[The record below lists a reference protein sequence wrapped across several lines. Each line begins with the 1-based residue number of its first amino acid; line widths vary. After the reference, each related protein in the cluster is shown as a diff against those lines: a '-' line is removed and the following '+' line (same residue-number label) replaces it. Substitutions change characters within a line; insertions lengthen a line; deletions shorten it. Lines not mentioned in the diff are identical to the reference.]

1 MTERAFTF
9 LHQSFYKKMISALK
23 DFEVFFKT
31 ISYLVVLCGFISLWI
46 SGGFGIIVTSLF
58 LTVMIGAWFL
68 ENSKWQISERL
79 GTILIVLIVPLFYF
93 GWKNRLFGSGSS
105 ASDIARM
112 LASMI
117 LILAAIKLLQKKSHK
132 DWIFLYLISFF
143 EVLLAAGLSI
153 SPLYL
158 ASFILYLLVS
168 ICAIVLFEI
177 RKTSQIVKNS
187 QFKETKLTRLPL
199 TAISL
204 LVLIIAFA
212 APLFFILPRVGGAGL
227 GSNSNGLSG
236 ITGFSDSVRLGAI
249 GRLKQ
254 NNEIVMRARLDRAG
268 ERNFNNLHW
277 RGIALDTFDNKGWRK
292 SKTADDKSVI
302 KREADFFMFGF
313 SSTKENITVQTVYL
327 EPIDTPVLFALARPV
342 AIQGNLQNVFLDAE
356 DAVSFSR
363 NTFDRL
369 SYKVFSDRSLP
380 DIKALKNDNGVYLPE
395 AQRYLQLP
403 DELDERISQ
412 LAAQVI
418 GNSNNRYDKAKAVEK
433 YLQTQFGYT
442 LEMKASGEQPL
453 ADFLFNVREGH
464 CEYFASAMAIMLRT
478 QGIATRLVNGFQQGE
493 YNETADVFV
502 IKQKDAHSWVEVYFP
517 KEDAWIP
524 FDPTPFAGQ
533 SNGNEANN
541 GIVGSFNKYLEALET
556 FWIQYFVSYDNQE
569 QRSLIRSFKNS
580 FSDYQS
586 KTSAWLTEMQHN
598 LSDWWK
604 EVRGDKG
611 FQSSAKAVAFGIGYL
626 LAAILGIIFLVW
638 LYRKIIKLA
647 IRQKILAWLK
657 HKNETTIVEFYERM
671 QKVLA
676 SKGFTRQSHQ
686 TPLEFAFA
694 LDMPEAVKI
703 TEKYNRVRFGEK
715 NLSKDEAQ
723 EIESWLKNLEEIQS

>member
-1 MTERAFTF
+1 
-9 LHQSFYKKMISALK
+9 MITAPK
-23 DFEVFFKT
+23 NFEIFFKT

-46 SGGFGIIVTSLF
+46 SGGFGIIITSLF

-68 ENSKWQISERL
+68 ENSKWQISERF

-93 GWKNRLFGSGSS
+93 GWRNRFFGSGSS
-105 ASDIARM
+105 ASDIAGT

-117 LILAAIKLLQKKSHK
+117 LILAAVKLLQRKSDK

-177 RKTSQIVKNS
+177 RKTSRIVKNNK
-187 QFKETKLTRLPL
+187 FKATKLTRLPL
-199 TAISL
+199 MAISL
-204 LVLIIAFA
+204 LVLIIFFA
-212 APLFFILPRVGGAGL
+212 APLFFVLPRVGGAGF
-227 GSNSNGLSG
+227 GNNSNGLSN

-254 NNEIVMRARLDRAG
+254 NDEIVMRARLDKAG
-268 ERNFNNLHW
+268 ESNFNNLHW

-292 SKTADDKSVI
+292 SKTADDKSVM

-313 SSTKENITVQTVYL
+313 SSTKEDITVQTVYL
-327 EPIDTPVLFALARPV
+327 EPIDTPVLFVLARPV

-363 NTFDRL
+363 NSFDRL

-380 DIKALKNDNGVYLPE
+380 DVKNLKADNGIYPTE
-395 AQRYLQLP
+395 AQLYLQLP

-412 LAAQVI
+412 LAAQVT
-418 GNSNNRYDKAKAVEK
+418 GSSNNRYDKAKAAEK

-442 LEMKASGEQPL
+442 LEMKAGGEQPL

-478 QGIATRLVNGFQQGE
+478 QGIATRIVNGFQQGE

-502 IKQKDAHSWVEVYFP
+502 IRQKDAHSWVEVYFP

-533 SNGNEANN
+533 SNGGASNN
-541 GIVGSFNKYLEALET
+541 GIVGSFNKYIEALET

-569 QRSLIRSFKNS
+569 QRSLMRSFKNG

-586 KTSAWLTEMQHN
+586 KTSIWLSETQHR

-611 FQSSAKAVAFGIGYL
+611 LQSSAKAVAYGIGYL
-626 LAAILGIIFLVW
+626 LAVIFGIIFIVW
-638 LYRKIIKLA
+638 FYRKIIKLA
-647 IRQKILAWLK
+647 IWQKILAWLK
-657 HKNETTIVEFYERM
+657 YKNEATIVEFYERM

-723 EIESWLKNLEEIQS
+723 EIESWLEKIENGNTIE